1 MRPSKPITSIRLQNS
16 TNTIQYCPTPPLP
29 PAVTDKPWWER
40 LQNRQSQ
47 SNQAKGAE
55 SARTGNFG
63 NSGDYGNFGNPINF
77 GNSNRWTWTLIET
90 DNDGSPKRHHLRRS
104 PEGKLLLKE
113 ELMGKPYLI
122 VAENVDRQAPA
133 EPPTQNDRTIPSRP
147 IANVQIGARAYIGV
161 YTLPDGRPEMPAT
174 HAPAYHALQK
184 RDGSWCFLPNRF
196 TTIPESWEMYSYPQ
210 SPQAIQA
217 SEMPAANPPQP
228 AEKTNEGTEMQQSKE
243 TDFSD
248 HKPALRRAEVMN
260 RSQACTEEMP
270 ETKDTSSSDHKPAL
284 RRAEVITGSQA
295 CTEVRRSD
303 HPIPGDHPIFSG
315 PANPLQPA
323 QRTNERTETPETR
336 NTSSSDH
343 PITGSPDHPIL
354 KDLPIPSA
362 AEEMNQLEDF
372 ISEFLI
378 CSDSQRAILALWIL
392 HTYCY
397 QVSLST
403 PYLNI
408 YSHVEQ
414 SGKSVCLA
422 VLRGLCANP
431 WWASGIPASTLTRKV
446 VADRPTVL
454 LDNWHTTFRGNDKH
468 QVTGFLLNGCQD
480 FQSFTLLEKGSAR
493 EVNLYCPK
501 AFAGMASLT
510 PSLAQRCIPIALQR
524 LKPHEEVTPV
534 FITLAQ
540 QTTQPYT
547 SWMQNWTRD
556 HLEAIRKNTIG
567 SCYRKSLPSLSPHQ
581 QDYAQTL
588 LGLAETIGGQWPQ
601 KVRAALLEI
610 LQEEQGREAS
620 SVQLL
625 SDVRDAFAHHQN
637 SGRIFTNE
645 LLEYLHSLDHRT
657 WYEWNKG
664 QPMTAHS
671 LSSLL
676 RKHFNIYSR
685 SQRRD
690 KQKRRGY
697 QQSDFAEAWQRYL
710 PAQQKTGSTHEDIPD
725 GQGLGFRSPDV
736 PITRSPDL
744 PKSPHNSTH
753 DPSPSQ
759 CKLQP
764 GKSTL
769 VSMSQFKAG
778 WAKSLSFL
786 SRFSGKATGLLRTT
800 RT

>member
-1 MRPSKPITSIRLQNS
+1 MRPTNPTTSIKLQNAS
-16 TNTIQYCPTPPLP
+16 SVTQYCPTPPLP
-29 PAVTDKPWWER
+29 PSATDKPWWER

-47 SNQAKGAE
+47 LNQTKGAE
-55 SARTGNFG
+55 PKQTGSPANFG
-63 NSGDYGNFGNPINF
+63 NSGDHGNFGNSNRPLDRQQSAIPSPNLSPGSSNFGNSGDHGNFGNP
-77 GNSNRWTWTLIET
+77 NRWTWTLIET
-90 DNDGSPKRHHLRRS
+90 DNDGSPNRHHLRRS

-133 EPPTQNDRTIPSRP
+133 EPPAQNDRTIPSRP

-161 YTLPDGRPEMPAT
+161 YTFPDGRPEMPET
-174 HAPAYHALQK
+174 HASAYHALQK

-196 TTIPESWEMYSYPQ
+196 PAIPESWEMYSYPQ

-228 AEKTNEGTEMQQSKE
+228 AKKTNQTTETQEAKNTSS
-243 TDFSD
+243 SD
-248 HKPALRRAEVMN
+248 QPALRRAEVMDQ
-260 RSQACTEEMP
+260 SQACTEEMP
-270 ETKDTSSSDHKPAL
+270 ETKD
-284 RRAEVITGSQA
+284 
-295 CTEVRRSD
+295 
-303 HPIPGDHPIFSG
+303 
-315 PANPLQPA
+315 
-323 QRTNERTETPETR
+323 
-336 NTSSSDH
+336 TSSSDH

-372 ISEFLI
+372 ISEFLV

-408 YSHVEQ
+408 YSCVEQ

-431 WWASGIPASTLTRKV
+431 WWASGIPVSTLTRKT

-468 QVTGFLLNGCQD
+468 QITGFLLNGCQD

-501 AFAGMASLT
+501 AFAGMTSLP

-524 LKPHEEVTPV
+524 LKPHQEVTPV
-534 FITLAQ
+534 FITLAK

-567 SCYRKSLPSLSPHQ
+567 CCYRKSLPSLSPHQ

-588 LGLAETIGGQWPQ
+588 LGLAETISGQWPQ

-610 LQEEQGREAS
+610 LKEEQDREAS

-637 SGRIFTNE
+637 SGRIFTHE

-657 WYEWNKG
+657 WHEWNKG

-697 QQSDFAEAWQRYL
+697 QQSDFTDAWQRYL
-710 PAQQKTGSTHEDIPD
+710 PAQQETGSTHEDIPD
-725 GQGLGFRSPDV
+725 CQGLGFRSPDV

-744 PKSPHNSTH
+744 PKSPDNTTH
-753 DPSPSQ
+753 DPRPSQ
-759 CKLQP
+759 PAFQP
-764 GKSTL
+764 GKTSL
-769 VSMSQFKAG
+769 VSMSQFKAR
-778 WAKSLSFL
+778 WRKSSSALRQFA
-786 SRFSGKATGLLRTT
+786 GKAIGLFVAT

>member
-1 MRPSKPITSIRLQNS
+1 MRPSSPTTSIRLQNS
-16 TNTIQYCPTPPLP
+16 TNTTQYCPTPPLP

-63 NSGDYGNFGNPINF
+63 NSGDHGNF

-90 DNDGSPKRHHLRRS
+90 DNDGSPNRHHLRRS

-133 EPPTQNDRTIPSRP
+133 EPPAQNDRTVPSRP

-161 YTLPDGRPEMPAT
+161 YTLPDGRPEMPET

-210 SPQAIQA
+210 SPQAIQP

-228 AEKTNEGTEMQQSKE
+228 AKKTNQTTETQEAKNTSS
-243 TDFSD
+243 SD
-248 HKPALRRAEVMN
+248 QP
-260 RSQACTEEMP
+260 EEMP
-270 ETKDTSSSDHKPAL
+270 ETKDTSSSDHPMN
-284 RRAEVITGSQA
+284 R
-295 CTEVRRSD
+295 
-303 HPIPGDHPIFSG
+303 
-315 PANPLQPA
+315 
-323 QRTNERTETPETR
+323 
-336 NTSSSDH
+336 
-343 PITGSPDHPIL
+343 SPDHPIL
-354 KDLPIPSA
+354 KDLPIDQAP
-362 AEEMNQLEDF
+362 EQMMNQLEDF
-372 ISEFLI
+372 ISEFLV

-408 YSHVEQ
+408 YSCVEQ

-431 WWASGIPASTLTRKV
+431 WWASGIPVSTLTRKT

-468 QVTGFLLNGCQD
+468 QITGFLLNGCQD

-501 AFAGMASLT
+501 AFAGMTSLP

-524 LKPHEEVTPV
+524 LKPHQEVTPV
-534 FITLAQ
+534 FITLAK

-567 SCYRKSLPSLSPHQ
+567 CCYRKSLPSLSPHQ

-588 LGLAETIGGQWPQ
+588 LGLAETISGQWPQ

-610 LQEEQGREAS
+610 LKEEQDREAS

-637 SGRIFTNE
+637 SGRIFTHE

-657 WYEWNKG
+657 WHEWNKG

-697 QQSDFAEAWQRYL
+697 QQSDFTDAWQRYL
-710 PAQQKTGSTHEDIPD
+710 PAQQETGSTHEDIPD
-725 GQGLGFRSPDV
+725 CQGLGFRSPDV

-744 PKSPHNSTH
+744 PKSPDNTTH
-753 DPSPSQ
+753 DPRPSQ
-759 CKLQP
+759 PAFQP
-764 GKSTL
+764 GKTSL
-769 VSMSQFKAG
+769 VSMSQFKAR
-778 WAKSLSFL
+778 WRKSSSALRQFA
-786 SRFSGKATGLLRTT
+786 GKAIGLFVAT

>member
-1 MRPSKPITSIRLQNS
+1 MRPSSPTTSIRLQNS
-16 TNTIQYCPTPPLP
+16 TNTTQYCPTPPLP

-63 NSGDYGNFGNPINF
+63 NSGDHGNF

-90 DNDGSPKRHHLRRS
+90 DNDGSPNRHHLRRS

-133 EPPTQNDRTIPSRP
+133 EPPAQNDRTVPSRP

-161 YTLPDGRPEMPAT
+161 YTLPDGRPEMPET

-210 SPQAIQA
+210 SPQAIQP

-228 AEKTNEGTEMQQSKE
+228 AKKTNQTTETQEAKNTSS
-243 TDFSD
+243 SD
-248 HKPALRRAEVMN
+248 QP
-260 RSQACTEEMP
+260 EEMP
-270 ETKDTSSSDHKPAL
+270 ETKDTSSSDHPMN
-284 RRAEVITGSQA
+284 R
-295 CTEVRRSD
+295 
-303 HPIPGDHPIFSG
+303 
-315 PANPLQPA
+315 
-323 QRTNERTETPETR
+323 
-336 NTSSSDH
+336 
-343 PITGSPDHPIL
+343 SPDHPIL
-354 KDLPIPSA
+354 KDLPIDQAP
-362 AEEMNQLEDF
+362 EQMMNQLEDF
-372 ISEFLI
+372 ISEFLV

-408 YSHVEQ
+408 YSCVEQ

-431 WWASGIPASTLTRKV
+431 WWASGIPVSTLTRKT

-468 QVTGFLLNGCQD
+468 QITGFLLNGCQD

-501 AFAGMASLT
+501 AFAGMTSLP

-524 LKPHEEVTPV
+524 LKPHQEVTPV
-534 FITLAQ
+534 FITLAK

-567 SCYRKSLPSLSPHQ
+567 CCYRKSLPSLSPHQ

-588 LGLAETIGGQWPQ
+588 LGLAETISGQWPQ

-610 LQEEQGREAS
+610 LKEEQDREAS

-637 SGRIFTNE
+637 SGRIFTHE

-657 WYEWNKG
+657 WHEWNKG

-697 QQSDFAEAWQRYL
+697 QQSDFVEAWERYL
-710 PAQQKTGSTHEDIPD
+710 PAQNDTGGTHGDTPD
-725 GQGLGFRSPDV
+725 CQGLGFRSPDV

-744 PKSPHNSTH
+744 PQSPDNTTH

-759 CKLQP
+759 PAFQP
-764 GKSTL
+764 GKSSL
-769 VSMSQFKAG
+769 VSMSQFKAEWTKG
-778 WAKSLSFL
+778 WAKGRSILKQFA
-786 SRFSGKATGLLRTT
+786 GKAVELFVTT